1 MYNCKHF
8 IVGLFIVLSFQYF
21 NADSQTPKHQSTTPQ
36 LSLTDPD
43 KGILFNQQD
52 QGFKQAG
59 KNVPT
64 ITIDKS
70 KSYQQ
75 MDGFGFALTGGSAA
89 LINKMSADKQAALL
103 KDLFGVDK
111 NDIG

>member
-1 MYNCKHF
+1 MHNCKPL
-8 IVGLFIVLSFQYF
+8 IIGLLIALSFQYF
-21 NADSQTPKHQSTTPQ
+21 SADAQRSSKPQ
-36 LSLTDPD
+36 LWLTDPD
-43 KGILFNQQD
+43 HGILFKQQD
-52 QGFKQAG
+52 QDLKQVNTL
-59 KNVPT
+59 KSVPT
-64 ITIDKS
+64 IIIDKS
-70 KSYQQ
+70 KIYQQ